1 MCVCV
6 CTHIHVGL
14 VYNIILL
21 LYTFRSQRLMFDVT
35 SPKGVLLFREASKT
49 IVTFGQCAMTMEE
62 LPDTKVYERK

>member
-1 MCVCV
+1 
-6 CTHIHVGL
+6 
-14 VYNIILL
+14 
-21 LYTFRSQRLMFDVT
+21 MFDVT